1 MTPTTRK
8 TAQTAT
14 SRGEFTRL
22 WENYEVVNQTA
33 ALDFSTWIDGKL
45 KHLEDR
51 YCEFQTYRSVAV
63 SLKR

>member
-22 WENYEVVNQTA
+22 WENYEVVNQSA
-33 ALDFSTWIDGKL
+33 ALAFETWLDDKL
-45 KHLEDR
+45 KRLEDQ